1 MDIAEKFSL
10 SGKLALV
17 TGASGGLGKHF
28 AETLAAAGATV
39 CVGARRVDK
48 VAEVVD
54 GIISAGGKAIAVEM
68 DVTNRESVAS
78 AFDAIEDH
86 NLGPVT
92 VCVNN
97 AGITGR
103 ETALNTTDDSWDSVF
118 DTNLKGTWM
127 VTQEAAKRLIEKNIG
142 GSIIN
147 IASILGERVM
157 PGILTYSVTKAGVV
171 QMTKA
176 LALEWARYNIRVNA
190 LAPGY
195 VETDIN
201 RHLLQSEKGQEII
214 KRIPQRRTGEL
225 EDLDGPLLLLASD
238 ASAFMTGAIVP
249 VDGGHLVNSL

>member
-10 SGKLALV
+10 TGKLALI

-39 CVGARRVDK
+39 CVAARRVEK
-48 VAEVVD
+48 VAEVVE
-54 GIISAGGKAIAVEM
+54 GIANAGGKAIAVEM

-78 AFDAIEDH
+78 AFDAIESH

-103 ETALNTTDDSWDSVF
+103 EMTLDMTDDSWDLVV

-127 VTQEAAKRLIEKNIG
+127 VTQEASTRLINKNMG

-157 PGILTYSVTKAGVV
+157 PGVLAYSVTKAGVV

-195 VETDIN
+195 VVTDLN
-201 RHLLQSEKGQEII
+201 RELLQSEQGQKLI